1 MKNIC
6 SIAGRHIS
14 AAHAKEELI
23 MEDLMNDINSPV
35 RTQSSTP
42 AAKSV
47 STYDTAWDD
56 IPVPEPVRATESYS
70 SYSSYS
76 AGSDSVVLEAVKGLL
91 GAMVGAIPG
100 VLLWI
105 IIGRI
110 GFVAAICGAILAA
123 GVVAGYTFMTK
134 DSIIPQIWGVVICLA
149 VVVIAVYFAE
159 RVVWSWELA
168 DYFAKYMSETRN
180 ELYALGEAG
189 GMTSSEVDEIID
201 REMMSTYGFTE
212 GTFSEFFS
220 NFHRTLGIAGYNGK
234 YFFNLL
240 TSYAFAGMGGLWLF
254 KKARG

>member
-6 SIAGRHIS
+6 STAGRHIS

-100 VLLWI
+100 GCYYTGHPV
-105 IIGRI
+105 R
-110 GFVAAICGAILAA
+110 F
-123 GVVAGYTFMTK
+123 GYVTLRDKNHRMLPDGSDEIRGHEFH
-134 DSIIPQIWGVVICLA
+134 
-149 VVVIAVYFAE
+149 YF
-159 RVVWSWELA
+159 
-168 DYFAKYMSETRN
+168 DSETN
-180 ELYALGEAG
+180 GSDACCFKPAG
-189 GMTSSEVDEIID
+189 KGSFPAAHIKAGSWC
-201 REMMSTYGFTE
+201 GFAHL
-212 GTFSEFFS
+212 FYPSNPEFAPAFV
-220 NFHRTLGIAGYNGK
+220 RACAGRVGV
-234 YFFNLL
+234 
-240 TSYAFAGMGGLWLF
+240 
-254 KKARG
+254 KKLSVE